1 MQELLEDLSNNIKNK
16 QDLKNYFNRK
26 SKLLLSQYRLNK
38 TFLKKF
44 KNLFK
49 YSKELIFHFKP
60 KLGNILSIIIGIIIV
75 ITNFYLFRANTIL
88 FSILILVGVLI
99 MWFVPLIDIFL
110 SFKRDIKLE
119 TQFFKFTKEL
129 NRTSILNIEKDYKEL
144 NPFVKKLKNQYK
156 LGIPLNKALETFA
169 RDSEN
174 RLIQSSI
181 HSSLEANKFGA
192 SLQKVLFQIT
202 ASKIM
207 RNKLK
212 YE

>member
-1 MQELLEDLSNNIKNK
+1 
-16 QDLKNYFNRK
+16 
-26 SKLLLSQYRLNK
+26 
-38 TFLKKF
+38 
-44 KNLFK
+44 
-49 YSKELIFHFKP
+49 
-60 KLGNILSIIIGIIIV
+60 
-75 ITNFYLFRANTIL
+75 
-88 FSILILVGVLI
+88 